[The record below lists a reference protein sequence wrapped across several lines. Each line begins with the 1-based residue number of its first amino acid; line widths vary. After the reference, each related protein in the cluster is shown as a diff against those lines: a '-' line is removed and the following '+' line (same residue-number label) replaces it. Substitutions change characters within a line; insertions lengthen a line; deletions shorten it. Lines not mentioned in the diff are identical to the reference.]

1 MAVPRKKRKLDQ
13 VSATSEKTSSS
24 KKVKSEGKDP
34 SRATVRHSREKL
46 DKAFEV
52 IDDLEKIYKKDV
64 AQEQK
69 FYKKK
74 PRGFHFSFSLDAV
87 LHHSLSKPEK
97 EPVFQIQFTL
107 PFLSEIPII
116 GGIAHKVLKKIK
128 PFKNLPHF

>member
-13 VSATSEKTSSS
+13 VSTTSKTSTS
-24 KKVKSEGKDP
+24 KKIKSEGKDP
-34 SRATVRHSREKL
+34 SRATVRHSKEKL

-52 IDDLEKIYKKDV
+52 IDDLEKIHEADV
-64 AQEQK
+64 TQEQK
-69 FYKKK
+69 FHKKK

-87 LHHSLSKPEK
+87 LHHSVNKAEK
-97 EPVFQIQFTL
+97 EPVFQVQFTL

-116 GGIAHKVLKKIK
+116 GGVAHKVLKKIK